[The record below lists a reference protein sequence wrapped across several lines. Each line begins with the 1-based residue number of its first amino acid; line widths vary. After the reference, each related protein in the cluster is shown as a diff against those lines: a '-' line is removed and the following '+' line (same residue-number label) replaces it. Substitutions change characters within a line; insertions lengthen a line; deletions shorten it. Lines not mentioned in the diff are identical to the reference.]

1 MPIVEK
7 VGIDAMT
14 PSPASG
20 GGGYAAPMHDLLIR
34 DALIIDGLG
43 GEPFHADLA
52 VADGRIAAIGH
63 DLGTARETIDAEGR
77 ALMPGIIDGHTH
89 YDAQVTWDPWVDPSP
104 ALGVTTVVI
113 GNCGFTIAPC
123 READRDLTMRNLT
136 HVEGMS
142 LEALRAGINWE
153 FETFPE
159 YLAMLERRGVGPN
172 VAAFAG
178 HSSIR
183 TYVLR
188 DDASRR
194 AASADEIAR
203 MAALVREAMAA
214 GAVGFA
220 SSTNEPHN
228 GENGVP
234 MPSRLADEREF
245 RALVG
250 AMAESGR
257 GLFMLTKGATTE
269 VSFLASLA
277 AESRRPV
284 LVAAMLHNPIEG
296 ARVFEQVEAMKAAT
310 ARGEIVVPQVS
321 PCPLTMEFTLE
332 SAYLFEG
339 FAAWHPAMTASGE
352 ALRRL
357 YADEGFRDRVKAD
370 LARTRGLAVFNS
382 EWDKV
387 HVVEAAG
394 PESRPLEGKSIAEL
408 AAASGKHPFDCLLDT
423 GLAEG
428 LGTLFTAQLLNA
440 DEAAVGRLVAD
451 PATHVALSDAGAHL
465 TFFCDAG
472 YGLHLLG
479 HWSRTLGVMPL
490 ETAVWKLTGQPAR
503 LFGIGDRGALKPGFW
518 ADLLLFDPA
527 TVGRGPKRRVFDL
540 PAGARRL
547 TTPALGVEG
556 VWVNGIRVADGAGIR
571 AGIAPPGKVLRNF
584 VSK

>member
-1 MPIVEK
+1 
-7 VGIDAMT
+7 
-14 PSPASG
+14 
-20 GGGYAAPMHDLLIR
+20 MHDLLIR
-34 DALIIDGLG
+34 DALILDGLG
-43 GEPFHADLA
+43 GKPFRADLA
-52 VADGRIAAIGH
+52 VADGRIAAIGRN
-63 DLGTARETIDAEGR
+63 LGAARETVEADGR

-89 YDAQVTWDPWVDPSP
+89 YDAQITWDPWVDPSP

-113 GNCGFTIAPC
+113 GNCGFAIAPC
-123 READRDLTMRNLT
+123 RAADRDLTMRNLT

-153 FETFPE
+153 FETFSE
-159 YLAMLERRGVGPN
+159 YLAMLERRGVGAN

-178 HSSIR
+178 PSSIR

-188 DDASRR
+188 EDASRR
-194 AASADEIAR
+194 AATEDEIAR

-228 GENGVP
+228 GENGIP
-234 MPSRLADEREF
+234 MPSRLAEEREL

-250 AMAESGR
+250 AMGESGR
-257 GLFMLTKGATTE
+257 GLFMLTKGTTTGIP
-269 VSFLASLA
+269 FLASLA

-284 LVAAMLHNPIEG
+284 LVAAMLHNPIEPG
-296 ARVFEQVEAMKAAT
+296 AVFEQIESMKAAT
-310 ARGEIVVPQVS
+310 ARGAIVVPQVS

-332 SAYLFEG
+332 SAYPFES
-339 FAAWHPAMTASGE
+339 FAAWQPAMEASG
-352 ALRRL
+352 AGLRRL
-357 YADEGFRDRVKAD
+357 YADRGFRERVKEE
-370 LARTRGLAVFNS
+370 LGRTRGRRLFNS

-394 PESRPLEGKSIAEL
+394 PENRPLEGRSIAEL
-408 AAASGKHPFDCLLDT
+408 AAASGKHPLDCLLDT
-423 GLAEG
+423 GLAED
-428 LGTLFTAQLLNA
+428 LATLFTAQLLNA
-440 DEAAVGRLVAD
+440 DEEAVGRLVAD

-479 HWSRTLGVMPL
+479 HWSRTLGVLPI
-490 ETAVWKLTGQPAR
+490 ETAAWKLTGQPAR
-503 LFGIGDRGALKPGFW
+503 LFGLAARGVLKPGFW

-547 TTPALGVEG
+547 TTPAIGVEG
-556 VWVNGIRVADGAGIR
+556 VWINGTRVADGCGMR
-571 AGIAPPGKVLRNF
+571 TGIAPPGKVLRNF
-584 VSK
+584 VSE

>member
-1 MPIVEK
+1 
-7 VGIDAMT
+7 
-14 PSPASG
+14 
-20 GGGYAAPMHDLLIR
+20 MHDLLIR
-34 DALIIDGLG
+34 DALILDGLG

-52 VADGRIAAIGH
+52 VVDGRIAAIGRG
-63 DLGTARETIDAEGR
+63 LGVARETIAADGL

-159 YLAMLERRGVGPN
+159 YLAMLERRGVGAN
-172 VAAFAG
+172 VAAFVG

-194 AASADEIAR
+194 AATGDEIAR

-214 GAVGFA
+214 GAFGFA

-250 AMAESGR
+250 AMAEARR

-296 ARVFEQVEAMKAAT
+296 GRVFEQVEAMKEAA
-310 ARGEIVVPQVS
+310 ARGAIVVPQVS

-332 SAYLFEG
+332 SAYPFES
-339 FAAWHPAMTASGE
+339 FASWHPAMEASGA

-357 YADEGFRDRVKAD
+357 YADASFRDNVKTE
-370 LARTRGLAVFNS
+370 LVRTRGQRLFNS
-382 EWDKV
+382 EWEKV

-394 PESRPLEGKSIAEL
+394 PESRSLEGKSIAEL
-408 AAASGKHPFDCLLDT
+408 AAAAGKDPLDCLLDLA
-423 GLAEG
+423 LAED

-479 HWSRTLGVMPL
+479 HWSRALGVLPL

-503 LFGIGDRGALKPGFW
+503 LFGIGDRGALKPGFA

-556 VWVNGIRVADGAGIR
+556 VWVNGIRVADATGIR
-571 AGIAPPGKVLRNF
+571 PGIALPGKVLRNF

>member
-1 MPIVEK
+1 
-7 VGIDAMT
+7 
-14 PSPASG
+14 
-20 GGGYAAPMHDLLIR
+20 MHDLLIR
-34 DALIIDGLG
+34 DALILDGSG
-43 GEPFHADLA
+43 GAPFHADLA
-52 VADGRIAAIGH
+52 VADGRIAAIGRG
-63 DLGTARETIDAEGR
+63 LGLARETVEAEGL

-142 LEALRAGINWE
+142 LEALRAGINWD

-159 YLAMLERRGVGPN
+159 YLAMLERRGVGAN
-172 VAAFAG
+172 LAAFVG

-188 DDASRR
+188 EDASARPAR
-194 AASADEIAR
+194 EDEIAR
-203 MAALVREAMAA
+203 MAALVKEAMAA

-228 GENGVP
+228 GENGIP

-250 AMAESGR
+250 AMGESGR
-257 GLFMLTKGATTE
+257 GVFMLTKGATTE
-269 VSFLASLA
+269 ISFLASLA
-277 AESRRPV
+277 AASRRPV
-284 LVAAMLHNPIEG
+284 LVAAMLHNPIEST
-296 ARVFEQVEAMKAAT
+296 RVFEQVEAMKAASAAGAT
-310 ARGEIVVPQVS
+310 LVPQVS

-332 SAYLFEG
+332 SAYPFEG
-339 FAAWHPAMTASGE
+339 LAAWHPAMEAKGD

-357 YADEGFRDRVKAD
+357 YRDESFRARVKED
-370 LARTRGLAVFNS
+370 LVRTRGQRLFNS
-382 EWDKV
+382 EWEKV
-387 HVVEAAG
+387 HLVEAAS
-394 PESRPLEGKSIAEL
+394 EANRALEGSSVAALAER
-408 AAASGKHPFDCLLDT
+408 SGKHPLDCLLDLA
-423 GLAEG
+423 LAED

-440 DEAAVGRLVAD
+440 DEEAVGRLVAD

-479 HWSRTLGVMPL
+479 HWSRALGLLPL
-490 ETAVWKLTGQPAR
+490 ETAVWKLTLQPAR
-503 LFGIGDRGALKPGFW
+503 LFGLARRGALAPGYW

-556 VWVNGIRVADGAGIR
+556 VWVNGTRVADAGGLR
-571 AGIAPPGKVLRNF
+571 RDAAPPGKVLRNF
-584 VSK
+584 VSE